1 MPRSSEEFVHDQYT
15 RKAMDLVRK
24 GQSFFITGKAGTGK
38 TMLLKKIVQECRARG
53 KNIAVTAPTGIAA
66 KNAEGKTLHSM
77 FGLKTFVFIPG
88 QTRRWYHL
96 DSARERIIKNLDI
109 LIIDEISM
117 VRCDVLDMVDH
128 SLQRIK
134 GNRKPFGGIQVIF
147 FGDLFQLPPVVPD
160 TDEELL
166 YKHYEKNSP
175 YFFSSDVIKKMP
187 FPVLELEKVHR
198 QADKKFISIL
208 NNIREGKYLPSDR
221 TTLNKR
227 YKPGYEPSENEPS
240 IYLRTRN
247 WKVDAHNYSKLKK
260 LPGEPDVFWAI
271 VKDVFPEN
279 LYPTENPLKLKV
291 GAKVML
297 IRNDNDNYKFVNG
310 TQGIISSIYDGEI
323 RVKTVDGDLI
333 SLEQSKWELYDYI
346 YNEETKTIDPIV
358 VGSFTQYP
366 IKLAWAVTIHKSQG
380 MTFEK
385 AIIDARKSFA
395 PGQVYVALSRCRSL
409 DGLTLTSRI
418 TENDIMV
425 DSKVISYMKNVERI
439 ITNEVEE
446 DIDVTDESIFF
457 FGKDGKTITGIRS
470 EVSGEI
476 DIPEGVMFVANNAFK
491 ENTNITSVSCPTSLH
506 DIGEYAFYGC
516 KNLKS
521 IKLNEGLFLIGHD
534 AFIGTGLD
542 SVNLPSSVSELDK
555 TSFECSLFIHEDNSF
570 YFDIDG
576 VIYNKIG
583 KTLFLFPRKKNYKT
597 IELEDF
603 VFGIN
608 EYAFERN
615 NAEEIILPE
624 DIFHLEGHIFNGC
637 HNLRTLTFKSLE
649 PDIMEIEENTF
660 KGFEIEK
667 CVLRVPYD
675 ALSEYGNE
683 ERFKDFKYITAI
695 EGSRCLKYDEKGTEI
710 IGCDEEDC
718 ESIVI
723 PDGVTS
729 IKDSAFEDNEKIESV
744 LIPDSLLHIGHS
756 AFAGCGNLGEI
767 KLNEGLRSI
776 GWDAFRGTGL
786 SHILIPYSVR
796 KIDCSAFN
804 CEIEVENN
812 NSFYCAH
819 EGVLYSFDEDELVI
833 YPTDKDNDEFEVPFT
848 VEKIGSFAFE
858 DTCLKTLTLP
868 NSINYLGRDVFSSDS
883 ELETLIIQVN
893 NPNEIEID
901 ENAFESFNKKQC
913 KLIVPDGCSSLYAS
927 NKHFKDF
934 RSIKEMNGVDG
945 NSESDYVQGQYFE
958 TLPGTYY
965 TEGKSFFYFDGSDHC
980 YVVLTSKGFF
990 LKIMYGGY
998 YFISDLIN
1006 GSKTGRIWVKNKR
1019 GSAISYSVAYTTDNE
1034 DYYAF
1039 GRFTESVSDKKL
1051 SYKDNRSG
1059 RGFTIDLK
1067 TGKIKKK

>member
-1 MPRSSEEFVHDQYT
+1 MPNNSEEFVHDQYT
-15 RKAMDLVRK
+15 RKAMELVRK

-117 VRCDVLDMVDH
+117 VRCDVLDMVEH
-128 SLQRIK
+128 SLRRIK

-147 FGDLFQLPPVVPD
+147 FGDLFQLPPVVTD
-160 TDEELL
+160 TEEELL

-198 QADKKFISIL
+198 QPDEEFVKIL
-208 NNIREGKYLPSDR
+208 NNIREGNYLPSDR
-221 TTLNKR
+221 ATLNRR

-333 SLEQSKWELYDYI
+333 SLEQSKWELYDYV

-385 AIIDARKSFA
+385 AIVDARKSFA

-409 DGLTLTSRI
+409 EGLTLTSRI
-418 TENDIMV
+418 TEDDIMV
-425 DSKVISYMKNVERI
+425 DPKVISYMKNVERI
-439 ITNEVEE
+439 IPNEVEE
-446 DIDVTDESIFF
+446 DVDITEESVFF
-457 FGKDGKTITGIRS
+457 FGENGKTITGIRS
-470 EVSGEI
+470 EASGEI
-476 DIPEGVMFVANNAFK
+476 EIPEGVEIIAEEAFK
-491 ENTNITSVSCPTSLH
+491 DNTNITRIVCPTSLREIE
-506 DIGEYAFYGC
+506 DIAFWGC
-516 KNLKS
+516 RNLSSVTLNDGLVSIGQEAFLNTNLKS
-521 IKLNEGLFLIGHD
+521 VEIPYTVEDMGLTPFECAMKVYEISLYYSDVDGV
-534 AFIGTGLD
+534 LY
-542 SVNLPSSVSELDK
+542 DK
-555 TSFECSLFIHEDNSF
+555 TKSSLIL
-570 YFDIDG
+570 Y
-576 VIYNKIG
+576 
-583 KTLFLFPRKKNYKT
+583 PRKYEQKE
-597 IELEDF
+597 IEIPLSVLSITD
-603 VFGIN
+603 
-608 EYAFERN
+608 YAFECN
-615 NAEEIILPE
+615 KAEEIILPE
-624 DIFHLEGHIFNGC
+624 NIFSLGGYLFNGC
-637 HNLRTLTFKSLE
+637 QYLKTLTIKQDL
-649 PDIMEIEENTF
+649 PDLITIEEDTF
-660 KGFEIEK
+660 KGFEVEK
-667 CVLRVPYD
+667 CVLRVPFE
-675 ALSEYGNE
+675 ALSRYIND

-695 EGSRCLKYDEKGTEI
+695 EGSKCLKYDKNGTEV
-710 IGCDEEDC
+710 IGCDEED
-718 ESIVI
+718 SVSVKI

-729 IKDSAFEDNEKIESV
+729 IKDSAFENNEIIESV
-744 LIPDSLLHIGHS
+744 VLPNSLENVGNK
-756 AFAGCGNLGEI
+756 AFRGCRNLYEVEI
-767 KLNEGLRSI
+767 NDYLETI
-776 GWDAFRGTGL
+776 GWDAFKGTDL
-786 SHILIPYSVR
+786 SQVYIPFLVY
-796 KIDCSAFN
+796 KIGATAFN
-804 CEIEVENN
+804 CEIKIDDNN
-812 NSFYCAH
+812 DNFCAH
-819 EGVLYSFDEDELVI
+819 DGVLYSYDEDELLI
-833 YPTDKDNDEFEVPFT
+833 YPADKIDDEFEVPST
-848 VEKIGSFAFE
+848 VEKICAFAFE
-858 DTCLKTLTLP
+858 DTCLRKLILP
-868 NSINYLGRDVFSSDS
+868 DSINQLEKYIFSNVLYLN
-883 ELETLIIQVN
+883 TLIIKVPD
-893 NPNEIEID
+893 PNDIDID
-901 ENAFESFNKKQC
+901 EKAFDSFNKKQC
-913 KLIVPDGCSSLYAS
+913 KLIVPDGSSSLYAS

-934 RSIKEMNGVDG
+934 MLI
-945 NSESDYVQGQYFE
+945 SEEPESEFVTGQYFDK
-958 TLPGTYY
+958 LPGSYY
-965 TEGKSFFYFDGSDHC
+965 TEGKSFCYYDGYDRC
-980 YVVLTSKGFF
+980 CVVLSSKGFF
-990 LKIMYGGY
+990 LKLMHGGY
-998 YFISDLIN
+998 YYMSDLIN
-1006 GSKTGRIWVKNKR
+1006 GSMSGRIWVKNKR

-1039 GRFTESVSDKKL
+1039 GRFTESVFDKKL
-1051 SYKDNRSG
+1051 SYKDNKSERS
-1059 RGFTIDLK
+1059 FTIDIK
-1067 TGKIKKK
+1067 TGKVL